1 MECGNLLEA
10 ASQMYN
16 ENDLGIPLS
25 IPKHAKDAL
34 LKNYS
39 FILKCERCN
48 GFK

>member
-1 MECGNLLEA
+1 
-10 ASQMYN
+10 MYN
-16 ENDLGIPLS
+16 ENDLGTPLN

-39 FILKCERCN
+39 FILKYECCN